1 MKIKKLKKHNE
12 YFWPEV
18 GSDAVKLPN
27 GNSLTSTITNMQTD
41 ISNMPA
47 AVDMSNYYN
56 KTEVDNKIEQ
66 AVFDP
71 SSISLDGKEDVTN
84 KITSITASST
94 DTQYPS
100 AKAVYD
106 YIEGLE
112 NIIGDVDSVLDNINN
127 PEPESLPLL

>member
-1 MKIKKLKKHNE
+1 MKIKKLKQKNE

-18 GSDAVKLPN
+18 GSDAVTLPN
-27 GNSLTSTITNMQTD
+27 GDSLSSTITNMQTD

-106 YIEGLE
+106 YIEELE
-112 NIIGDVDSVLDNINN
+112 NIIGDVDSVLYNINN
-127 PEPESLPLL
+127 PAGLK